1 MKQTNNAIKFLMAQ
15 YRAIFKNAYFKG
27 MATALV
33 LTAGLAAGQAQAADD
48 IIYETATTDI
58 SKATGPFPTKITSGS
73 DLTLVAA
80 AGNDGT
86 GSSVS
91 DETFTIGTGEAVQ
104 QVKQWA
110 AGGVL
115 VNSGATATS
124 TNLSATNNHLNL
136 KAGADVYRGT
146 YGAYLYNEK
155 GNVSA
160 TGNKLTISG
169 VASDKT
175 VKLLNGGGAS
185 STDGIFGARIKSTNG
200 SATATGNYVDIT
212 AHYGAT
218 LTLNHGGNGI
228 VGALAEG
235 TDTVSVTGNYVTISG
250 TDVGTDP
257 LHRLD
262 LGTNGGRVHTLIGGF
277 ALNQTASGSAST
289 PGDNTAS
296 TLTAASNYVTATN
309 ISIGGASGAYIFGG
323 RAMNDK
329 AADGHADL
337 FARNNVV
344 TLANTVVQS
353 TSTDPNSDMQIIGNA
368 AHVYTTNGP
377 QDGGVNSLN
386 AIGDGTN
393 VNLSITDGYLKYTYE
408 GNDASGFASL
418 SSIAAGGVAFT
429 NNTSSGGNVT
439 AIRNVADIK
448 STEATNVNF
457 YGGAAIDGQANSGD
471 QAVASENVLRMD
483 STSLSVDSTHGY
495 TDNFIIGGLAQLSAT
510 NLSKASATASS
521 NTVSV
526 THSEYTDTD
535 LNVEADI
542 YGAYVDTGTTSGAA
556 ITASHN
562 AVTVGDNIK
571 VTGNVIGA
579 QASHNGTFVGN
590 TVEFDATLK
599 ADSAKTIAGVTISSG
614 SATSGADDKNPDVIT
629 LTGNT
634 VTLGANAETTNVDI
648 YAAKLGTNN
657 KDDNKT
663 QIIHSGN
670 TAIANGTHI
679 YDDGDTHAI
688 SADDIQI
695 GSTALIH
702 VKTDTTLNISGL
714 ATGDTTPK
722 YLNPE
727 GADSTPSYDLDGD
740 GTNETYDK
748 KGAVQITSGGT
759 LQFTDASVTISD
771 FDYTHTGVEAG
782 KIYVDSETND
792 TDPKGSYIKGVITLL
807 LLQPIRI
814 SKVTRSMPMAST
826 SRLTP

>member
-33 LTAGLAAGQAQAADD
+33 LTAGLAAGQAQAADTV
-48 IIYETATTDI
+48 YEFNSGTNINEITQPVATH
-58 SKATGPFPTKITSGS
+58 TSGTKLQLQS
-73 DLTLVAA
+73 AA
-80 AGNDGT
+80 AHDGT
-86 GSSVS
+86 GTSVS
-91 DETFTIGTGEAVQ
+91 DKTLSIGTDDMVSSTTG
-104 QVKQWA
+104 WA
-110 AGGVL
+110 TAGIL
-115 VNSGATATS
+115 VNSGAGATA
-124 TNLSATNNHLNL
+124 TNLSATNNKLDLN
-136 KAGADVYRGT
+136 KGASVTRGA
-146 YGAYLYNEK
+146 YGAYLYNDK

-160 TGNKLTISG
+160 TGNRIEIKDIGNSE
-169 VASDKT
+169 T
-175 VKLLNGGGAS
+175 VTVSATGNGYGL
-185 STDGIFGARIKSTNG
+185 FGARVKSTNG
-200 SATATGNYVDIT
+200 SATASGNYVDIT
-212 AHYGAT
+212 AHHGAS
-218 LTLNHGGNGI
+218 LILNHGNNGI

-250 TDVGTDP
+250 TDVGTTP
-257 LHRLD
+257 SHRLA
-262 LGTNGGRVHTLIGGF
+262 LGTDGDRVHTLIGGF

-329 AADGHADL
+329 AADGHADI
-337 FARNNVV
+337 FARNNTV
-344 TLANTVVQS
+344 TLSNTLVQS
-353 TSTDPNSDMQIIGNA
+353 TSDSADDDMQIIGNA
-368 AHVYTTNGP
+368 AHVYTNAGP
-377 QDGGVNSLN
+377 QDGGVNSIN
-386 AIGDGTN
+386 AIGDGTT
-393 VNLSITDGYLKYTYE
+393 VNLSITDGYLEYTYG
-408 GNDASGFASL
+408 GNDTSGFASL

-448 STEATNVNF
+448 STTATNVNF

-526 THSEYTDTD
+526 TNSEYTEAEGD
-535 LNVEADI
+535 LNVEATI

-571 VTGNVIGA
+571 VTGDVIGA

-590 TVEFDATLK
+590 TVSFDATLK
-599 ADSAKTIAGVTISSG
+599 ADSAKTIAGVKIGTG
-614 SATSGADDKNPDVIT
+614 TTGGNEEKPDVIT

-634 VTLGANAETTNVDI
+634 VTLGANAETTNVSI
-648 YAAKLGTNN
+648 YAAKLGSNN
-657 KDDNKT
+657 KADNNT

-670 TAIANGTHI
+670 TAIANGTLI
-679 YDDGDTHAI
+679 YDDGTNHDIA
-688 SADDIQI
+688 ADDIQI

-702 VKTDTTLNISGL
+702 VKNSTTLNISGL
-714 ATGDTTPK
+714 ITGDSK
-722 YLNPE
+722 YLNGTGTVAD
-727 GADSTPSYDLDGD
+727 GARIV
-740 GTNETYDK
+740 N
-748 KGAVQITSGGT
+748 QGGT
-759 LQFTDASVTISD
+759 INVFNS
-771 FDYTHTGVEAG
+771 
-782 KIYVDSETND
+782 
-792 TDPKGSYIKGVITLL
+792 
-807 LLQPIRI
+807 
-814 SKVTRSMPMAST
+814 
-826 SRLTP
+826 